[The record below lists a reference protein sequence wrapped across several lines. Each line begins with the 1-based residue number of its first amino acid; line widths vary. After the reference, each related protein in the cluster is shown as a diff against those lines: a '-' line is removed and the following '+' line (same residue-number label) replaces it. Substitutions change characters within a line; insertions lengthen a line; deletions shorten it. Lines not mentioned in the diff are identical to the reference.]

1 MRKSERNYPV
11 TELESLAIIEG
22 IKAYHPYLANSHF
35 TVVADHIAL
44 KYLMNVKADTGRIA
58 RRLQGYDFTVIHRKG
73 MVNKNADALSRREYD
88 TEAELVTDLDTPP
101 PHMLTYCQWRLLLL
115 VSIMNVMRRI

>member
-1 MRKSERNYPV
+1 
-11 TELESLAIIEG
+11 
-22 IKAYHPYLANSHF
+22 
-35 TVVADHIAL
+35 
-44 KYLMNVKADTGRIA
+44 MNVKADTGRIA
-58 RRLQGYDFTVIHRKG
+58 RRALALQGYDFTVIPRKG

-101 PHMLTYCQWRLLLL
+101 YVDLLPVET